1 MNMFTGFHNASQSL
15 WIISDNTVLL
25 TCKYS
30 SWCPALLLF
39 GVTQASPRFHPVAIL
54 PLTPLHI
61 PTDNNLNL
69 QNRDEIKFWGDHHLQ
84 KNSWSPFWHLTED
97 LSPCMMNTKIC
108 GEEFGSTFETILVDI
123 HTFSGT
129 SCTRSPLGDFE
140 RSPLRDISWS
150 FYVGVMN
157 AKITVARQ
165 SPLRDISWSL

>member
-1 MNMFTGFHNASQSL
+1 MDEYVHWGVCNASQSL

-30 SWCPALLLF
+30 SWCPTLLLF
-39 GVTQASPRFHPVAIL
+39 GKTQPATCFSLVGVTRCFSVVWLKLQISPDFFYHFPLFTSQQTIIWIFKTEMRSNSEAI
-54 PLTPLHI
+54 T
-61 PTDNNLNL
+61 TC
-69 QNRDEIKFWGDHHLQ
+69 K

-150 FYVGVMN
+150 F
-157 AKITVARQ
+157 
-165 SPLRDISWSL
+165 